1 MESKRVCVIG
11 AGPSGMAVLFHLN
24 RQIKRNEMEVVCF
37 EKTSHSGGMWNYDW
51 RTGTDVNGEPVHGGM
66 YRHLWLNLPKEC
78 AELPDYTYEHHFG
91 KNIPSFLP
99 REVFLDYLKGRWR
112 SEGDLEKWIRFN
124 TVVRHVRYDNAS
136 ETFHVQVEDLAKRK
150 LLPSEAF
157 DYVLVASGHF
167 STPNFP
173 DFPGLN
179 QFPGRVSHSHDFR
192 DASEYAGKRVLAI
205 GGSVS
210 AEDVAIQ
217 CVKFGAKSVIC
228 SSRSEMNY
236 DWPSSISV
244 RPILQKVEG
253 KKCFFEDGSWSEVD
267 AIVFCTGYLHH
278 FPYLDDNL
286 RLKTSNVLYPPN
298 LYKGIVWMGSNGDGS
313 QNGGNRLLYIGMNN
327 LLYTITF
334 LEIEGYW
341 AVKYIIG
348 EVKLPRKQEMVD
360 EWKLWVERSKKIR
373 SVREV
378 PPFQSSYMRYLSD
391 ECGYPY
397 DVNVDDLFDEIASH
411 KYGPNQGIITCRDMS
426 FTSKFTGNKSPS
438 KKLPFMEEFD
448 DSLEGFVNVNYEQR
462 GSKL

>member
-1 MESKRVCVIG
+1 MSVATKIRGGAAKRS
-11 AGPSGMAVLFHLN
+11 AKFRA
-24 RQIKRNEMEVVCF
+24 
-37 EKTSHSGGMWNYDW
+37 
-51 RTGTDVNGEPVHGGM
+51 
-66 YRHLWLNLPKEC
+66 
-78 AELPDYTYEHHFG
+78 
-91 KNIPSFLP
+91 
-99 REVFLDYLKGRWR
+99 GRWR

-150 LLPSEAF
+150 LLSSEAF

-205 GGSVS
+205 GG
-210 AEDVAIQ
+210 
-217 CVKFGAKSVIC
+217 
-228 SSRSEMNY
+228 N
-236 DWPSSISV
+236 
-244 RPILQKVEG
+244 
-253 KKCFFEDGSWSEVD
+253 GSWSEVD

-378 PPFQSSYMRYLSD
+378 PPFQSSYMRYLSG